1 MSIEINKA
9 SDAIGAEI
17 SGVDL
22 SMPIESQTVS
32 EIRQAFFFSSSLP
45 LRKKFLT
52 LLVYPGL
59 AFPTDRHPL

>member
-32 EIRQAFFFSSSLP
+32 EIRQAFLDHCVMSY
-45 LRKKFLT
+45 K
-52 LLVYPGL
+52 
-59 AFPTDRHPL
+59 RHTG